1 MSWVDDEFEDL
12 DLGDPRL
19 DRRVKQVAEHLEA
32 SPRSSLPKA
41 MGTWAETKGAYRL
54 FANEEVTAE
63 QLLAP
68 HIQKTCKRMTG
79 QPIVLCL
86 NDTTEVKFAY
96 RSAAT
101 GLGPLAHEHQA
112 GFLLHPVLAVT
123 PDRQCLGLL
132 DAQWLVR
139 DPEKHGQSVA
149 TKKKRPLAEK
159 ESNRWPAAFARVCEH
174 AALVPDSRLVFVA
187 DREGDIYESLA
198 AAQDAPADMLI
209 RCCQPR
215 ALMDGGEIKTAT
227 VGIPALGKIE
237 VPVPRAHGRA
247 ARTAELTLR
256 SRQVTIRPPYRKGEK
271 LKPIT
276 VTVVHALEENPPDGS
291 AALDWMLLTNRLV
304 GSFEEALTILSW
316 YVCRWQIEIYFRVL
330 KVGCGIETLQLGNFD
345 RLQTAI
351 ALYLIVAWRIQHLIS
366 TGRQHPEL
374 PCDALFDTE
383 EWHAAWIVSKR
394 TPPPLK
400 PPKLQEMIR
409 LVAGLGGFLGRKGD
423 GEPGSKTLW
432 IGLDMVR
439 HFAMALTAQ
448 AEMAKAQAE
457 QTAKTRRRRR

>member
-1 MSWVDDEFEDL
+1 MSWVDDEFENL

-19 DRRVKQVAEHLEA
+19 DRRTKQVVERLEA
-32 SPRSSLPKA
+32 SPQASLPKA
-41 MGTWAETKGAYRL
+41 MGTWSETKGAYRL

-68 HIQKTCKRMTG
+68 HIQKTRERMAG
-79 QPIVLCL
+79 QPVVLCL

-101 GLGPLAHEHQA
+101 GLGPLAYEFQA

-123 PDRQCLGLL
+123 PERECLGLL

-139 DPEKHGQSVA
+139 DPEKLGQSVA
-149 TKKKRPLAEK
+149 TKKQRPLAEK
-159 ESNRWPAAFARVCEH
+159 ESKRWPTAFARVCEH
-174 AALVPDSRLVFVA
+174 AALIPGSRLVFVA
-187 DREGDIYESLA
+187 DRESDIYESLA
-198 AAQDAPADMLI
+198 AAEDAPADMLI
-209 RCCQPR
+209 RCNQPR
-215 ALMDGGEIKTAT
+215 ALMGGGGIKTAT
-227 VGIPALGKIE
+227 VGIPALGRVK
-237 VPVPRAHGRA
+237 VPVPRSHGGA
-247 ARTAELTLR
+247 KRTAELTLR
-256 SRQVTIRPPYRKGEK
+256 SRRVTLRPPYRKGEK

-276 VTVVHALEENPPDGS
+276 VTVVHALEENPPHGS
-291 AALDWMLLTNRLV
+291 KALDWMLLTNRLV
-304 GSFEEALTILSW
+304 SSFDEAITILSW
-316 YVCRWQIEIYFRVL
+316 YVCRWQIEVYFRVL
-330 KVGCGIETLQLGNFD
+330 KVGCGIETLQLGSFD

-366 TGRQHPEL
+366 IGREHPEL

-383 EWHAAWIVSKR
+383 EWHAAWIVSNR
-394 TPPPLK
+394 TPPPSK
-400 PPKLQEMIR
+400 PPQLQEMIR
-409 LVAGLGGFLGRKGD
+409 LIACLGGFLGRKSD

-439 HFAMALTAQ
+439 HFAMALEAQ

-457 QTAKTRRRRR
+457 KPVKKRRRR